1 MWNTCEQRPQTKGQ
15 SSPGILQ
22 SGQQPS
28 NAIRQIPQLSSLAT
42 QRHVATPIHSDVE
55 QQTCGD
61 HEKKRFKLEVA
72 SSNKD
77 NIQPRKARKLL

>member
-1 MWNTCEQRPQTKGQ
+1 MTRVWPGGRDVDVLLPKGQ

-42 QRHVATPIHSDVE
+42 QRHVATPIHSDIE
-55 QQTCGD
+55 Q
-61 HEKKRFKLEVA
+61 HRVAIMKKRD
-72 SSNKD
+72 SN
-77 NIQPRKARKLL
+77 